1 MTHRRR
7 HNWRASPRSGR
18 GFVLITLI
26 ALLTIGGLY
35 FFISNLSPEIL
46 RANTQQKTDKALTQ
60 ARDALLG
67 YALQYREYQAA
78 TGTDSV
84 YGYLPMPDLGEAQ
97 NQNGA
102 LVNSPCPGEGCAKL
116 NPAGLVAG
124 HTYIGRFPWRT
135 LGTEPLRGGN
145 GECLWY
151 VVSGGHRS
159 LSNTGTMNWDTLGQ
173 IDIVVANGASSDLA
187 SVLANRPHDRPV
199 AIIFA
204 PGPPLAGQDRS
215 ASAVPGDDVSQCGGN
230 YNPANYLDP
239 SIAAVQG
246 GTSVYF
252 AGNRSVDASVT
263 PVAVAIQGSVEKDGA
278 NILHGKCQRSANC
291 TTVANDQGLALTS
304 ADLFGALRKS
314 SNFRTDI
321 NAMLDG
327 MITCLRDQIVAGSIT
342 PIALTGFTSPTD
354 KNVGRIPAS
363 TCYDNTRNPRGYF
376 SHYSDQIF
384 VAAQTASPF
393 SVTDTKNTPATADDT
408 TTSCPGVLLF
418 ASQRETGQTRSSVA
432 ERNSP
437 ANYLE
442 GGNLAGFITTG
453 ALNFAGPTQLAQVS
467 ATASATQTASQ
478 DIVRC
483 IPSGASLTVVA
494 PAVATD
500 AGGSIALANYDPG
513 ARLLTLG
520 SAGDES
526 SYGASASA
534 LFACAWTPEIQ
545 AAGSG
550 LRSYFRF
557 RIRRVGEGFTF
568 ALIDGDRNGTN
579 VCGAARQHLGYS
591 GDNGITSYIQPPKL
605 AIEFDTARQCNSPTF
620 DANGF
625 PACIF
630 SEGGDTLRNGRNDP
644 CYTTSCWEDSPL
656 YPGTKQSLDNSSHVA
671 IVYWGYGA
679 ALSQPNQD
687 DNVHDQAD
695 DLSGAT
701 PSTPMPTDPSPRPG
715 PRNPA
720 PVLPYVA
727 NPAVIPGIAPL
738 DRMGVNDASQR
749 EFHARLEVTRTFTEP
764 VDAKDGTTAV
774 QVKFWIEPHSAKS
787 ISAMTYNPGSAPT
800 LTVTAASHGLN
811 TGDTVVIRDAVPP
824 GYNGEYPITKIDAD
838 RFTAILPG
846 STPNPGPYISSITW
860 LNVDG
865 TTDQATVHSANH
877 GLADG
882 ATVII
887 SGAVP
892 TEFNGTHAITVTG
905 LNTYQFGLELS
916 AQPGSMAPAVAA
928 PKALTPRQIA
938 LSNTTRAMSA
948 LDASAKPLVANTATI
963 YDEQMAAC
971 LTGQVCPTGQR
982 CGSNNMCY
990 RPSFRNLRLGF
1001 TTSERPTTNNLTARG
1016 QLIEITDRAT
1026 TWLP

>member
-1 MTHRRR
+1 MTRRRR
-7 HNWRASPRSGR
+7 HHWRASPRSGG

-102 LVNSPCPGEGCAKL
+102 LVNSPCSREGCAKL

-135 LGTEPLRGGN
+135 LGTEPLRDGH

-151 VVSGGHRS
+151 IVSGSHRS
-159 LSNTGTMNWDTLGQ
+159 LSNPGTMNWDTLGQ
-173 IDIVVANGASSDLA
+173 IDVVVAGGTSSDLA
-187 SVLANRPHDRPV
+187 SAIANRPHDRPV

-204 PGPPLAGQDRS
+204 PGPPLTGQDRS
-215 ASAVPGDDVSQCGGN
+215 ASAIPGDDVSQCGGN
-230 YNPANYLDP
+230 YNPANYIDP

-252 AGNRSVDASVT
+252 AGNRNVDASVT
-263 PVAVAIQGSVEKDGA
+263 PVAVAIQGGVEKDGA

-291 TTVANDQGLALTS
+291 TTVANDQGLAVTS
-304 ADLFGALRKS
+304 DDLFGALRKS
-314 SNFRTDI
+314 SSFRTDI
-321 NAMLDG
+321 NAMLER
-327 MITCLRDQIVAGSIT
+327 MTTCLRDQIAAGG
-342 PIALTGFTSPTD
+342 GFTPVALSGFTPPAD

-363 TCYDNTRNPRGYF
+363 TCYDDTQNPRGYF
-376 SHYSDQIF
+376 SHYADQVF
-384 VAAQTASPF
+384 VAAQTVTPF
-393 SVTDTKNTPATADDT
+393 SVTDTKNTPAAADDT
-408 TTSCPGVLLF
+408 TASCPGVLLF
-418 ASQRETGQTRSSVA
+418 ASQRGSGQSRSTTA
-432 ERNSP
+432 ERNTP

-442 GGNLAGFITTG
+442 GSNLAGFITTG
-453 ALNFAGPTQLAQVS
+453 ALTFAGPTQFAQVS
-467 ATASATQTASQ
+467 ALASATQSASQ

-483 IPSGASLTVVA
+483 IPSGASLTVTA
-494 PAVATD
+494 PAVAT
-500 AGGSIALANYDPG
+500 ATGSIALASYAPG
-513 ARLLTLG
+513 AGLLSLG
-520 SAGDES
+520 SAGDSS
-526 SYGASASA
+526 SYGAVASA
-534 LFACAWTPEIQ
+534 LYACAWTPEIQ

-591 GDNGITSYIQPPKL
+591 GDNGHALTPYIQPPKL
-605 AIEFDTARQCNSPTF
+605 AIEFDTARQCNSPYI
-620 DANGF
+620 DAAGH
-625 PACIF
+625 PACNF
-630 SEGGDTLRNGRNDP
+630 TEDGDTLRNGRNDP
-644 CYTTSCWEDSPL
+644 CYTSSC
-656 YPGTKQSLDNSSHVA
+656 GGQSNDNSSHVA
-671 IVYWGYGA
+671 IVYWGYGT
-679 ALSQPNQD
+679 ALTQPTQD

-695 DLSGAT
+695 DLSSFT
-701 PSTPMPTDPSPRPG
+701 PDTPMPSDPSPRPG

-738 DRMGVNDASQR
+738 DRMGVTDVSQR
-749 EFHARLEVTRTFTEP
+749 EFHARIELTRTFTEP

-774 QVKFWIEPHSAKS
+774 QVQFWIEPHSAKR
-787 ISAMTYNPGSAPT
+787 ITAMRYNPGTPPT
-800 LTVTAASHGLN
+800 LTVTAASHGLAD
-811 TGDTVVIRDAVPP
+811 GDTVVIRDAVPT
-824 GYNGEYPITKIDAD
+824 GYNGEYTITSHTTDQFTVNFPIAN
-838 RFTAILPG
+838 
-846 STPNPGPYISSITW
+846 PNPGPYISSITW
-860 LNVDG
+860 LNIDG
-865 TTDQATVHSANH
+865 TTDQATVHSASH

-882 ATVII
+882 ATVVI

-892 TEFNGTHAITVTG
+892 TEFNGTHAITRIDAD
-905 LNTYQFGLELS
+905 TYRFGLELS
-916 AQPGSMAPAVAA
+916 AQPGSMEPAVAA

-938 LSNTTRAMSA
+938 LANTTRAMSV
-948 LDASAKPLVANTATI
+948 LDATFKPLVSNTATI
-963 YDEQMAAC
+963 YDEQMDTC
-971 LTGQVCPTGQR
+971 LTGKVCPTGQR
-982 CGSNNMCY
+982 CSAIDDKCY

-1001 TTSERPTTNNLTARG
+1001 TTAERPTTNNLTARG
-1016 QLIEITDRAT
+1016 QLIEITNRAT

>member
-1 MTHRRR
+1 MATFRRR
-7 HNWRASPRSGR
+7 NWRAAPRAAR

-67 YALQYREYQAA
+67 YALQYREYQAG

-84 YGYLPMPDLGEAQ
+84 YGYLPLPDLGEAQ
-97 NQNGA
+97 NQNSA
-102 LVNSPCPGEGCAKL
+102 LVNSPCASEGCAKL
-116 NPAGLVAG
+116 NPAGLATG

-135 LGTEPLRGGN
+135 LGTEPLRDGH

-151 VVSGGHRS
+151 IVSGSHRS
-159 LSNTGTMNWDTLGQ
+159 LANAGTMNWDTLGQ
-173 IDIVVANGASSDLA
+173 IDVVVAGGTSSDLA
-187 SVLANRPHDRPV
+187 SALANRPHDRPV

-215 ASAVPGDDVSQCGGN
+215 ASAVPGDVVSQCGGN
-230 YNPANYLDP
+230 YNPSNYLDP

-252 AGNRSVDASVT
+252 AGNRNVDASVT
-263 PVAVAIQGSVEKDGA
+263 PVAVAIQGSIEKDVA
-278 NILHGKCQRSANC
+278 NILHGKCQHSANC

-304 ADLFGALRKS
+304 DDLFGALRKS
-314 SNFRTDI
+314 ASFRTDI
-321 NAMLDG
+321 NGMLER
-327 MITCLRDQIVAGSIT
+327 MTTCLRDQIAASGGMT
-342 PIALTGFTSPTD
+342 PIALAGFTPPAD
-354 KNVGRIPAS
+354 KTVGRIPSS
-363 TCYDNTRNPRGYF
+363 TCYDDTQNPRGYF

-384 VAAQTASPF
+384 VAAQSASPF
-393 SVTDTKNTPATADDT
+393 SVTDTKNTPAAGDDT

-418 ASQRETGQTRSSVA
+418 ASQRGSGQSRSTAA
-432 ERNSP
+432 ERNTP
-437 ANYLE
+437 ANFLE
-442 GGNLAGFITTG
+442 GSNLAGFITTG
-453 ALNFAGPTQLAQVS
+453 ALNFAGPTQFAQVS
-467 ATASATQTASQ
+467 SITSATQTANQ

-500 AGGSIALANYDPG
+500 AGSIALATYAPG
-513 ARLLTLG
+513 AGLLTLG

-534 LFACAWTPEIQ
+534 LFACAWTPEVQ

-591 GDNGITSYIQPPKL
+591 GDNGHALTPYIQPPKL
-605 AIEFDTARQCNSPTF
+605 AIEFDTARQCNSPYI
-620 DANGF
+620 DAAGR
-625 PACIF
+625 PACNF
-630 SEGGDTLRNGRNDP
+630 VESGDTLRNGRNDP
-644 CYTTSCWEDSPL
+644 CYTSGC
-656 YPGTKQSLDNSSHVA
+656 GGQGNDNSSHVA
-671 IVYWGYGA
+671 VVYWGYGA
-679 ALSQPNQD
+679 ALTQLTQD

-695 DLSGAT
+695 DLSSFT
-701 PSTPMPTDPSPRPG
+701 PDTPMATDPSPRPG

-738 DRMGVNDASQR
+738 DRMGVNDVSQR
-749 EFHARLEVTRTFTEP
+749 EFHARIEVTRTFTEP
-764 VDAKDGTTAV
+764 VDAKDGITTV
-774 QVKFWIEPHSAKS
+774 QVQFWIEPHSAKR
-787 ISAMTYNPGSAPT
+787 ISAMSYNPGSPPT
-800 LTVTAASHGLN
+800 LTVTAAGHGLAI
-811 TGDTVVIRDAVPP
+811 GDTVVIRDAVPI
-824 GYNGEYPITKIDAD
+824 GYNGEYAVTQINGDD
-838 RFTAILPG
+838 FTAALPAG
-846 STPNPGPYISSITW
+846 TPDPRPYISAITW
-860 LNVDG
+860 ANFSG
-865 TTDQATVHSANH
+865 TDQATVSSANH
-877 GLADG
+877 GLSDG
-882 ATVII
+882 ATVVI

-892 TEFNGTHAITVTG
+892 TEFNGTHAITRIDA
-905 LNTYQFGLELS
+905 NSYRFGLELP
-916 AQPGSMAPAVAA
+916 AQPGSMEPAVAA
-928 PKALTPRQIA
+928 TKALTPRHIA
-938 LSNTTRAMSA
+938 LANTTRAMSV
-948 LDASAKPLVANTATI
+948 LDVTFKPLVSNTATI

-971 LTGQVCPTGQR
+971 AASGQACPNGQR
-982 CGSNNMCY
+982 CGSDNMCY

-1001 TTSERPTTNNLTARG
+1001 TTSERPTTSNTTARG

-1026 TWLP
+1026 TWLQ